1 MVHGLETMK
10 RLNEEAID
18 KHQEQEPSESG
29 SSVAMAIILVC
40 VIIIAAIGVA
50 QTAARMSMQRRDA
63 VASPSQVDAVSVVPL
78 YTFGQEVRLIGG
90 FYAGAVGRVVGW
102 DERQCVYQ
110 VQVDSV
116 QRIANV
122 SEDQMRP
129 LRSLDPWEGFDR
141 DRKMQELEQPSIAS
155 PL

>member
-29 SSVAMAIILVC
+29 FSVAMAIILVC

-50 QTAARMSMQRRDA
+50 QTASRMSMQSRDA
-63 VASPSQVDAVSVVPL
+63 VAWPSQVDAVSVVPL
-78 YTFGQEVRLIGG
+78 YTFGEEVRLIGG
-90 FYAGAVGRVVGW
+90 FYDGAVGRVVGW
-102 DERQCVYQ
+102 DERQCLYQ
-110 VQVDSV
+110 VKVDSV
-116 QRIANV
+116 QGIANV

-129 LRSLDPWEGFDR
+129 LRSRDPWEGFDR
-141 DRKMQELEQPSIAS
+141 DV
-155 PL
+155 